1 MKQSIIA
8 GMAALL
14 STTLAAP
21 AYVPYVFN
29 TSQPA
34 IDGLPI
40 TANNGYFWIGKPTT
54 ATCPTYDSA
63 CPSQNTTIIS
73 GPTYGQTWW
82 MGILEEGG
90 QRIFL
95 PTYAQPG
102 YSAADSNN
110 FTPSRV
116 SYSYILNTETTTD
129 GHLLLKYY
137 HSDWWAC
144 PTGEE
149 GVWEVT
155 ATLDPAGCLPFAW
168 ELRETTAAAPQYYNC
183 EGCESRL

>member
-1 MKQSIIA
+1 MSHTSSTPVGQQLMVFRSLPT
-8 GMAALL
+8 MATSGLASPLQQHVPP
-14 STTLAAP
+14 TT
-21 AYVPYVFN
+21 
-29 TSQPA
+29 QPA
-34 IDGLPI
+34 HPKTQPSSRVPL
-40 TANNGYFWIGKPTT
+40 TAKPGGW
-54 ATCPTYDSA
+54 A
-63 CPSQNTTIIS
+63 
-73 GPTYGQTWW
+73 WW

-116 SYSYILNTETTTD
+116 SYSYILNTETTND

-168 ELRETTAAAPQYYNC
+168 ELRETTAAAPQYYIC